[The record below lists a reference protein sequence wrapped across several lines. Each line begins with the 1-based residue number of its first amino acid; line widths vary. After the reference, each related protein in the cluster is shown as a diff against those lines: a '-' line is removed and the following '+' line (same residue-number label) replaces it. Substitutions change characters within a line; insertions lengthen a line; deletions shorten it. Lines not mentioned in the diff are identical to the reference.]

1 MKDVETNQDISKES
15 MNYEEISAFRNVVQK
30 DIKKRTAI
38 IHNCYS
44 TITFS
49 IILGILSACLFSF
62 TVLGIVFILA
72 SIISIIICYLISK
85 KARTALIF
93 LRAAQSIPIEFY

>member
-1 MKDVETNQDISKES
+1 MEDVKVNQDIPKES

-30 DIKKRTAI
+30 DIKKRTTVI
-38 IHNCYS
+38 NNCYS

-49 IILGILSACLFSF
+49 IIIGILSIFLLSF
-62 TVLGIVFILA
+62 TIPGIIAILA
-72 SIISIIICYLISK
+72 SVITILICYFISK

-93 LRAAQSIPIEFY
+93 LRAAESVPIEFY